1 MTIIIDTV
9 NLHLPSKRK
18 NTPSGWT
25 SFNAVCCHHM
35 GTSADTRNRGGIM
48 LNEGVTYHCFNCGF
62 KSSWQP
68 GRLISKKFKKLLR
81 WLNVSDELVNKCTL
95 EALRLKEDINYKS
108 KSNPFPTFI
117 NKELP
122 IGSKSFSDWMYNTE
136 ILPNGFVNA
145 LEYITQR
152 SLDPLAYPY
161 YYSNELGFR
170 NRIIIPY
177 FYKQRVVGW
186 TARSINEGKPKYL
199 SDQQP
204 GYVFNLDNQDY
215 NRKYVIVCEGPFDA
229 LSIDGVAIQGSEI
242 NDTQSFLINRLGKNV
257 IVLPDRDQT
266 GLKIVKQ
273 AIEKNWSVSFPDW
286 QHTIK
291 DANDATKK
299 YGKLYTLY
307 SILKNKQDSKLKIE
321 LYAKKWF
328 KKEKL

>member
-286 QHTIK
+286 EHTIK